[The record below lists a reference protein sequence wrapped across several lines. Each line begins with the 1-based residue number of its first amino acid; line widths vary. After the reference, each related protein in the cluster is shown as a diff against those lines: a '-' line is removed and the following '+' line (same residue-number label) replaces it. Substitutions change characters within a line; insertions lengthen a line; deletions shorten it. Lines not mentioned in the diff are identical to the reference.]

1 MSVSRESIERGV
13 RLSSRKAEQIMMDK
27 IRQDYSDAVA
37 ARLARKAS
45 VPPYQLEIKGQDL
58 NPTLMAL
65 RGRQPLSDPDAI
77 SQGVSVGSYPSRPL
91 SAAPDQLSI
100 LDILQRQA
108 LEGRIDPADI
118 KRTIRTEKEIDRRLA
133 AEAIIRELG
142 LEARA
147 EPIIAEL
154 IQGPKATST
163 GQRLAAM
170 QPAMN
175 NIRPA
180 QILALLAATGL
191 GGGVTAALLDQ
202 GNQQQQ
208 QQPAMAA
215 Q

>member
-1 MSVSRESIERGV
+1 MSIRKQQLEEIVPLSAALMEQRRRDFQAGIQALLDQRE
-13 RLSSRKAEQIMMDK
+13 
-27 IRQDYSDAVA
+27 AV
-37 ARLARKAS
+37 L
-45 VPPYQLEIKGQDL
+45 PYQLELASKDL
-58 NPTLMAL
+58 RPTLMAL
-65 RGRQPLSDPDAI
+65 RSREPITDPDAI
-77 SQGVSVGSYPSRPL
+77 SQGISVGSYPSRPL

-100 LDILQRQA
+100 LDILKRQA
-108 LEGRIDPADI
+108 LESRIAPADK

-133 AEAIIRELG
+133 AEALIRELR
-142 LEARA
+142 LEALA

-154 IQGPKATST
+154 TQGSKTTST

-175 NIRPA
+175 NIQPA

-191 GGGVTAALLDQ
+191 GGGVTAALLNQ

>member
-1 MSVSRESIERGV
+1 MSIRKQQLEEIVPLSAALMEQRRRDFQAGIKALYDQRE
-13 RLSSRKAEQIMMDK
+13 
-27 IRQDYSDAVA
+27 AV
-37 ARLARKAS
+37 L
-45 VPPYQLEIKGQDL
+45 PYQLELASKDL
-58 NPTLMAL
+58 RPTLMAL
-65 RGRQPLSDPDAI
+65 RSREPITDLEAM
-77 SQGVSVGSYPSRPL
+77 SQGLMAGSYPSRPL
-91 SAAPDQLSI
+91 SAAPNQLNLLGSI
-100 LDILQRQA
+100 QRQGMEA
-108 LEGRIDPADI
+108 RINPADI
-118 KRTIRTEKEIDRRLA
+118 QRTIRTEKEIDRRLA